1 MTTDAGLIKTE
12 DSGKYF
18 SSSPDECQRWLKST
32 GKTCTMFTIKKGQD
46 GVFDGCR
53 CCESDE
59 YTFNPKYKTY
69 KVEENCLTSTTDPKP
84 SVDF

>member
-1 MTTDAGLIKTE
+1 
-12 DSGKYF
+12 
-18 SSSPDECQRWLKST
+18 
-32 GKTCTMFTIKKGQD
+32 MFTIKKGQD